1 MATKERQATERR
13 EPPEMVVRLRRRRE
27 AYVAKSRVYKAA
39 WVAAGL
45 TVLFASLAMVVL
57 PGPALVVIPIGLAM
71 LSLQFAWA
79 EKLLEHALER
89 AAGAGEAAKGLS
101 RQQKTLGG
109 VALALGVACLAALG
123 VYLWVV

>member
-1 MATKERQATERR
+1 
-13 EPPEMVVRLRRRRE
+13 MVVKLRRRRE
-27 AYVAKSRVYKAA
+27 AYVAKGPIYKAV

-45 TVLFASLAMVVL
+45 VVLLAGLAMIVT

-71 LSLQFAWA
+71 LSLQFDWA
-79 EKLLEHALER
+79 EKLLERALER

-101 RQQKTLGG
+101 RRQKILGG
-109 VALALGVACLAALG
+109 VAIVLGVACVVALG